1 MDKKPNDFQL
11 AAKLAMK
18 YSKDFKAVM
27 EHYSMEDK
35 IYLTE
40 KLLDITALYSLAE
53 STTYTK
59 EVVEA
64 AAIFEGLLKKYRN
77 KLKPFVMAS
86 FPTYYD
92 VEYCL
97 TEHSIITAKEFNAR
111 SPQPLD
117 DSAFHHFLELLTR
130 LLTNARYEFYLES
143 EHPDLDKVAENDGS
157 PEFTISRQLLTL
169 YFLLKTLGIEPRNTV
184 DIAPVARFAHLITG
198 TSFHTLQNS
207 NLYKKLKKVP
217 NFKED
222 KALIKDLEF
231 IIPFFKEINL
241 EKTVLL
247 IENEIKL
254 AKKK

>member
-1 MDKKPNDFQL
+1 MNKKQDDFSL
-11 AAKLAMK
+11 ANKLAMN

-27 EHYSMEDK
+27 EHYEMEDK

-40 KLLDITALYSLAE
+40 KLLEVTRLYLLSKNE
-53 STTYTK
+53 NYQQ
-59 EVVEA
+59 EA
-64 AAIFEGLLKKYRN
+64 SAVFELLLKKYRN
-77 KLKPFVMAS
+77 KLKPFIMAS

-92 VEYCL
+92 QMIAIADHNIV
-97 TEHSIITAKEFNAR
+97 SAKEFNDNYKEGLSDA
-111 SPQPLD
+111 
-117 DSAFHHFLELLTR
+117 AFHHFLETITR
-130 LLTNARYEFYLES
+130 LLSNYRYQFYLES
-143 EHPDLDKVAENDGS
+143 DHPDLDTVMES
-157 PEFTISRQLLTL
+157 SSSSELTISRQLLTL
-169 YFLLKTLGIEPRNTV
+169 YFLLKTLGIEPRSTV

-198 TSFHTLQNS
+198 TSFHKLQNS

-247 IENEIKL
+247 IEGEIKL
-254 AKKK
+254 AKKN

>member
-1 MDKKPNDFQL
+1 MKKKQDDFQL
-11 AAKLAMK
+11 AGRLAMK
-18 YSKDFKAVM
+18 YSKDFRGVM

-40 KLLDITALYSLAE
+40 RLIDVTDLFVHRNNEDYAN
-53 STTYTK
+53 
-59 EVVEA
+59 EA
-64 AAIFEGLLKKYRN
+64 NAIFEDLLKKYRN

-92 VEYCL
+92 VAYCL
-97 TEHSIITAKEFNAR
+97 TEHSIISAKEFNAR
-111 SPQPLD
+111 SPQPLND
-117 DSAFHHFLELLTR
+117 AAFHHFLELVTR
-130 LLTNARYEFYLES
+130 LLTNVRYEFYLES
-143 EHPDLDKVAENDGS
+143 EHPDLDKAIENDTAS
-157 PEFTISRQLLTL
+157 EFTLARQLLTL
-169 YFLLKTLGIEPRNTV
+169 YFLLKTLGIEPRSTV

>member
-1 MDKKPNDFQL
+1 MNNKQDDTSL
-11 AAKLAMK
+11 ATKLAMK
-18 YSKDFKAVM
+18 FSKDFKAVM
-27 EHYSMEDK
+27 GHYEMEDK

-40 KLLDITALYSLAE
+40 NLLKIIELHHHPVNDKFNTD
-53 STTYTK
+53 
-59 EVVEA
+59 A
-64 AAIFEGLLKKYRN
+64 AAVFEGLLKKYRN

-86 FPTYYD
+86 FPLYFD
-92 VEYCL
+92 PL
-97 TEHSIITAKEFNAR
+97 HALSEHSIISAKEFNAR
-111 SPQPLD
+111 SPQRLSD
-117 DSAFHHFLELLTR
+117 EAFHHFLEIIHR
-130 LLTNARYEFYLES
+130 FLTNYRYEFYLES
-143 EHPDLDKVAENDGS
+143 EHPDLNKVIENDGS
-157 PEFTISRQLLTL
+157 PEFTLSRQLLTL

-241 EKTVLL
+241 EKAVLF
-247 IENEIKL
+247 IEDEIKL